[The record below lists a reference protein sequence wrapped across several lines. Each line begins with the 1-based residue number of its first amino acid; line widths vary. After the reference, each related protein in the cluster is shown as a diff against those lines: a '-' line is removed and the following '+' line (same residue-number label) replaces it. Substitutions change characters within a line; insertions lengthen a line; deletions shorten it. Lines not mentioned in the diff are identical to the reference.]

1 MKAGDPTRKQAF
13 RAALGDAD
21 LKALQAIQA
30 ALMTGVLLFG
40 LVVVLLAIRPQSIG
54 AALPTPAATLTLL
67 SLVHG
72 VMALGAWAAA
82 FLLHGALLRSA
93 SAGAGAPAGAESLAA
108 LRKATLVRLALL
120 EGPALFGL
128 VICLLAA
135 LGGTLRETPVYWLN
149 AASALA
155 FLAFAALSFPTRERV
170 EASLAEH
177 FGR

>member
-1 MKAGDPTRKQAF
+1 MDSGESTSKQAI
-13 RAALGDAD
+13 RHALGDAE

-30 ALMTGVLLFG
+30 ALVTGVLLFG
-40 LVVVLLAIRPQSIG
+40 LVVVVLAIRPQSIG
-54 AALPTPAATLTLL
+54 AAPPTPAATLTLL

-93 SAGAGAPAGAESLAA
+93 GAGAGAPDGALSLAA

-128 VICLLAA
+128 VVCLLAA
-135 LGGTLRETPVYWLN
+135 LGGTLREAPIYGLN
-149 AASALA
+149 AVSALA

-170 EASLAEH
+170 ESSLTEH